1 MTTRTWKIFTLVVA
15 ILLILGIF
23 VCAFNGNPLT
33 KIFVTIQAK
42 RYIAQAYGDTDFEV
56 EKVELHDKAPH
67 LYLAYIVSP
76 GSVDSHFVVSIDR
89 WGKIE
94 SDDYPYRVL
103 SGANTA
109 NRMSREYGD
118 RVEDVVTSPTFP
130 YRVTRVTAGIS
141 FYPKEMKDISSVP
154 KYALFTEDLTLDASF
169 DADFGAKAG
178 ELNIDIQDDTISV
191 ERLAEILLDLKQ
203 ILDNEG
209 VPFYVIT
216 CNLADPD
223 PAAWWED
230 GGRLQL
236 IHFLSSDIYENGM
249 VERVRE
255 ASEFS

>member
-1 MTTRTWKIFTLVVA
+1 MTRTWKIFTLVIVSV
-15 ILLILGIF
+15 LMLGIF
-23 VCAFNGNPLT
+23 VSAFNGNPLT

-42 RYIAQAYGDTDFEV
+42 RYIAQTYGDTDFEV
-56 EKVELHDKAPH
+56 EKVELHDKDPH
-67 LYLAYIVSP
+67 RYLAYIVSP
-76 GSVDSHFVVSIDR
+76 GSVDSHFIVSFDR

-94 SDDYPYRVL
+94 HDGYPNRVPSGLNMADRLKVEYR
-103 SGANTA
+103 
-109 NRMSREYGD
+109 D

-130 YRVTRVTAGIS
+130 YRVTTVSATIS
-141 FYPKEMKDISSVP
+141 FVSKGTSRVP
-154 KYALFTEDLTLDASF
+154 KYALIANDLTLDASF

-178 ELNIDIQDDTISV
+178 ELHITITDDTVSA

-223 PAAWWED
+223 PATWKD

-236 IHFLSSDIYENGM
+236 IHFLSSDIYEQGM

>member
-42 RYIAQAYGDTDFEV
+42 RYIAQTYGDTDFAV
-56 EKVELHDKAPH
+56 EKVELHDKDPH
-67 LYLAYIVSP
+67 RYLAYIVSP

-94 SDDYPYRVL
+94 SDGYPYRVL
-103 SGANTA
+103 SGLNTA
-109 NRMSREYGD
+109 DRMRTEYRD
-118 RVEDVVTSPTFP
+118 RVEAILTSPTFP
-130 YRVTRVTAGIS
+130 YRVTAVNATIS
-141 FYPKEMKDISSVP
+141 FVSKEMKGTSGVP
-154 KYALFTEDLTLDASF
+154 KYALIADDLTLDASF

-178 ELNIDIQDDTISV
+178 ELSINIQDDTISV

-216 CNLADPD
+216 CKLADPD
-223 PAAWWED
+223 PATWWED

-236 IHFLSSDIYENGM
+236 IHFLSSDIYEQGM

>member
-1 MTTRTWKIFTLVVA
+1 MMTRTWKIFTLVIVSV
-15 ILLILGIF
+15 LMLGIF
-23 VCAFNGNPLT
+23 VSAFNGNPLT

-42 RYIAQAYGDTDFEV
+42 RYIAQTYGDTDFEV
-56 EKVELHDKAPH
+56 EKVELHDKDPH
-67 LYLAYIVSP
+67 RYLAYIVSP
-76 GSVDSHFVVSIDR
+76 GSVDSHFIVSFDR

-94 SDDYPYRVL
+94 HDGYPNRVP
-103 SGANTA
+103 SGLNTA
-109 NRMSREYGD
+109 DRLKVEYRD

-130 YRVTRVTAGIS
+130 YRVTTVSATIS
-141 FYPKEMKDISSVP
+141 FVSKGTSRVP
-154 KYALFTEDLTLDASF
+154 KYALIANDLTLDASF

-178 ELNIDIQDDTISV
+178 ELHITITDDTVSA

-223 PAAWWED
+223 PATWKD

-236 IHFLSSDIYENGM
+236 IHFLSSDIYEQGM

>member
-1 MTTRTWKIFTLVVA
+1 MTRTWKIFTSVIVS
-15 ILLILGIF
+15 LLMLGIF
-23 VCAFNGNPLT
+23 VSAFNGNPLT

-42 RYIAQAYGDTDFEV
+42 HYIAQTYGDMDFEV
-56 EKVELHDKAPH
+56 EKVELHDKDPH
-67 LYLAYIVSP
+67 RYLAYIVSP

-94 SDDYPYRVL
+94 HDGYPYRVP
-103 SGANTA
+103 SGLNTA
-109 NRMSREYGD
+109 DRMRTEYRD

-130 YRVTRVTAGIS
+130 YRVTAVNATIS
-141 FYPKEMKDISSVP
+141 FVSKDTSRVP
-154 KYALFTEDLTLDASF
+154 KYALIADDLTLDASF

-178 ELNIDIQDDTISV
+178 ELSINIQDDTISV

-209 VPFYVIT
+209 VPFYVIS
-216 CNLADPD
+216 CKLADPD
-223 PAAWWED
+223 PATWWED

>member
-1 MTTRTWKIFTLVVA
+1 MMTRTWKIFTSVIVS
-15 ILLILGIF
+15 LLMLGIF
-23 VCAFNGNPLT
+23 VSAFNGNPLT

-42 RYIAQAYGDTDFEV
+42 HYIAQTYGDTDFEV
-56 EKVELHDKAPH
+56 EKVELHDKDPH
-67 LYLAYIVSP
+67 LYFAYIVSP
-76 GSVDSHFVVSIDR
+76 GSVDSHFIVSIDR

-94 SDDYPYRVL
+94 HDSYQNRVL
-103 SGANTA
+103 SGLNTA
-109 NRMSREYGD
+109 DRLKVEYRD
-118 RVEDVVTSPTFP
+118 RVEAVVTSPTFP
-130 YRVTRVTAGIS
+130 YRVTRVTATIR
-141 FYPKEMKDISSVP
+141 FVPKEMKGTSGVP
-154 KYALFTEDLTLDASF
+154 KYALIANDLTLDASF

-178 ELNIDIQDDTISV
+178 ELHITITDDTVSA

-223 PAAWWED
+223 PATWRED

-236 IHFLSSDIYENGM
+236 IHFLSSDIYEQGM

>member
-1 MTTRTWKIFTLVVA
+1 MTRTWKIFTLVVA

-23 VCAFNGNPLT
+23 VIAVCGKPLT
-33 KIFVTIQAK
+33 KDQIAK
-42 RYIAQAYGDTDFEV
+42 VANSYVAQTYGDTDFEV
-56 EKVELHDKAPH
+56 EKVELHDKDPH
-67 LYLAYIVSP
+67 LYFAYIVSP

-94 SDDYPYRVL
+94 SDGYPYRVL
-103 SGANTA
+103 SGLNTA
-109 NRMSREYGD
+109 DRMSTEYGD
-118 RVEDVVTSPTFP
+118 RVEAVVTSPTFP
-130 YRVTRVTAGIS
+130 YRVTRVTATIS
-141 FYPKEMKDISSVP
+141 FVSKGTSRVP
-154 KYALFTEDLTLDASF
+154 KYALIANDLTLDASF

-223 PAAWWED
+223 PATWWEG

-236 IHFLSSDIYENGM
+236 FHFLSSDIYEQGM